1 MDNDIKKIIDLK
13 EVERQFEIICQGAED
28 ILVKEELKTKL
39 QDSILTGKP
48 LKVKLGLDPTAPD
61 IHLGHTVVLNKLRQ
75 FQDLGHL
82 AILIIGDYTARI
94 GDPSGRSTLRP
105 KLSPEV
111 IDKNAKTYMKQAF
124 KILNPERVK
133 VVKNSK
139 WLKPLKLED
148 ILNLTSLF
156 TVARML
162 ERDDFKKRFEN
173 NIPIAIME
181 FLYPIMQAYDSV
193 AIEADIELGGTD
205 QRFNLLV
212 GRELQKEFGQ
222 RPQIAITM
230 PILVGI
236 DGVNKMSKSLGNY
249 IGVTEK
255 PEEIFGKVM
264 SIPDSIMFD
273 YYRLLTRLTKQEIEK
288 IEKKV
293 KIDGENPVY
302 AKRKLAKLI
311 VQYLYDSNLADL
323 AEKHFDKIFK
333 DKQVPDDIEEY
344 VLTTKDFTENI
355 IINDE
360 NELKTNKNLSFSNDK
375 ILNNK
380 NLKYVKLTQLLVN
393 SGLASSNSEAK
404 RLIEMG
410 AIKVDEQKVLDP
422 NKYYLP
428 EQIQNKIIKKGKRF
442 FKKIILK

>member
-1 MDNDIKKIIDLK
+1 MEKDIQKQL
-13 EVERQFEIICQGAED
+13 EVACQGTED
-28 ILVKEELKTKL
+28 ILVKEELVQFLEK
-39 QDSILTGKP
+39 SITENKP

-75 FQDLGHL
+75 FQDLGHQ

-105 KLSPEV
+105 KLDPDA
-111 IDKNAKTYMKQAF
+111 IDRNAKTYMKQAF
-124 KILNPERVK
+124 KILDPERTK

-148 ILNLTSLF
+148 ILSLTSRF

-162 ERDDFKKRFEN
+162 ERDDFKKRFSS
-173 NIPIAIME
+173 NISIAIME

-193 AIEADIELGGTD
+193 AINSDIELGGTD

-236 DGVNKMSKSLGNY
+236 DGVDKMSKSLGNY

-264 SIPDSIMFD
+264 SIPDKIILD
-273 YYRLLTRLTKQEIEK
+273 YYRLLTRLSKHDIDAIELAMTKK
-288 IEKKV
+288 
-293 KIDGENPVY
+293 GENPVF
-302 AKRKLAKLI
+302 AKRNLAKQI
-311 VQYLYDSNLADL
+311 VSNLYDEKKASY
-323 AEKHFDKIFK
+323 AEKHFDSIFK
-333 DKQVPDDIEEY
+333 EKKIPDNITEYAIEPGEWPERKIA
-344 VLTTKDFTENI
+344 VL
-355 IINDE
+355 
-360 NELKTNKNLSFSNDK
+360 S
-375 ILNNK
+375 
-380 NLKYVKLTQLLVN
+380 LLVK
-393 SGLASSNSEAK
+393 SGLAESNSDAR
-404 RLIEMG
+404 RLIAQG
-410 AIKVDEQKVLDP
+410 AIKIGEDRVDDMSLTLDITDINGKVV
-422 NKYYLP
+422 
-428 EQIQNKIIKKGKRF
+428 QKGKRYF
-442 FKKIILK
+442 RRIVL